1 MKPFLNFHTHNFPP
15 TPDEKSIY
23 NLMIEEIDAI
33 VKVRDNWISAGIH
46 PWYIKM
52 EDWQKDLQT
61 LKKWIDNEQ
70 IIAIGECGLD
80 RLAQVSIAQ
89 QLLVFDAQI
98 KLAEQVQKPVIIH
111 CVRAFNE
118 LIQWKIQ
125 NKPLIPLIIHGF
137 NNKQEIAQQLLA
149 HGFYFSLGTALVNPN
164 SNASKVIKLIP
175 IERLFLEN
183 DDRETPIETVYE
195 AAANHLEISISE
207 LKNQI
212 WANFATV
219 FKQ

>member
-1 MKPFLNFHTHNFPP
+1 
-15 TPDEKSIY
+15 
-23 NLMIEEIDAI
+23 MIEEIDAI
-33 VKVRDNWISAGIH
+33 VKVRNNWISAGIH

-89 QLLVFDAQI
+89 QLFVFDAQV

-125 NKPLIPLIIHGF
+125 NKPVEPLIIHGF

>member
-1 MKPFLNFHTHNFPP
+1 
-15 TPDEKSIY
+15 
-23 NLMIEEIDAI
+23 MIEEIDAI
-33 VKVRDNWISAGIH
+33 VKGRDNWISAGIH
-46 PWYIKM
+46 PWYINK

-70 IIAIGECGLD
+70 VMAIGECGLD

-89 QLLVFDAQI
+89 QLLVFDAQV

-118 LIQWKIQ
+118 LIQWKLQ
-125 NKPLIPLIIHGF
+125 NKPFVALIIHGF
-137 NNKQEIAQQLLA
+137 NNKQEVAQQLLA

-183 DDRETPIETVYE
+183 DDRETPIEAVYE
-195 AAANHLEISISE
+195 AAANHLEITISE

-212 WANFATV
+212 WTNFATLC
-219 FKQ
+219 K

>member
-23 NLMIEEIDAI
+23 NLMIEEIDVI
-33 VKVRDNWISAGIH
+33 VKVRNNWISAGIH

-149 HGFYFSLGTALVNPN
+149 HGFYFSLGTVLVNPN

>member
-1 MKPFLNFHTHNFPP
+1 
-15 TPDEKSIY
+15 
-23 NLMIEEIDAI
+23 MIEEIDVI
-33 VKVRDNWISAGIH
+33 VKVRNNWISAGIH

-149 HGFYFSLGTALVNPN
+149 HGFYFSLGTVLVNPN

>member
-1 MKPFLNFHTHNFPP
+1 MKPFLNFHTHNFPT

-46 PWYIKM
+46 PWYINK

-70 IIAIGECGLD
+70 VMAIGECGLD

-89 QLLVFDAQI
+89 QLLVFDAQV

-118 LIQWKIQ
+118 LIQWKRQ
-125 NKPLIPLIIHGF
+125 NKPLVPLIIHGF
-137 NNKQEIAQQLLA
+137 NNKPEITQQLLA
-149 HGFYFSLGTALVNPN
+149 HGFYFSLGIALLNPA
-164 SNASKVIKLIP
+164 SNASKVIKMIP
-175 IERLFLEN
+175 TERLFLEN
-183 DDRETPIETVYE
+183 DDRDMPIELVYK
-195 AAANHLEISISE
+195 AAAIHLETTIAE
-207 LKNQI
+207 LKTQI
-212 WANFATV
+212 WANFTIL
-219 FKQ
+219 FG

>member
-23 NLMIEEIDAI
+23 NLMIEEIAAI
-33 VKVRDNWISAGIH
+33 VKVRNNWISAGIH